1 MRYSLI
7 IKITKNI
14 SLEGNDNLIWYIK
27 NYTKDIN
34 DLESIFEA
42 LKKYKEKYRKKGKI
56 NIIVVGDIDKNIVEK
71 YKDYFNIFSENDIQK
86 KITEFINK

>member
-1 MRYSLI
+1 MRYSLV

-27 NYTKDIN
+27 NYTKDTN

-56 NIIVVGDIDKNIVEK
+56 NIIVIGDIDKNIIEK

>member
-27 NYTKDIN
+27 NYAKDTN

-42 LKKYKEKYRKKGKI
+42 LKKYKEKYRKKGKM
-56 NIIVVGDIDKNIVEK
+56 NIVIVGDVDKNIIEK

>member
-27 NYTKDIN
+27 NYAKDIN

-56 NIIVVGDIDKNIVEK
+56 NIIIIGDIDKNIIEK
-71 YKDYFNIFSENDIQK
+71 YKDYFNIFSENYMQR

>member
-1 MRYSLI
+1 MRYSLV

-27 NYTKDIN
+27 NYAKDTN

-42 LKKYKEKYRKKGKI
+42 LKKYKEKYRKKGKM
-56 NIIVVGDIDKNIVEK
+56 NIAIVGDVDKNIIEK

>member
-1 MRYSLI
+1 MRYSLV

-27 NYTKDIN
+27 NYVKDIN
-34 DLESIFEA
+34 DLESILEA
-42 LKKYKEKYRKKGKI
+42 LKKYKEKYRKNGKM
-56 NIIVVGDIDKNIVEK
+56 NIAIVGDIDKNIIEK

>member
-1 MRYSLI
+1 MRYSLV

-56 NIIVVGDIDKNIVEK
+56 NIIVVGDIDKNIIEK
-71 YKDYFNIFSENDIQK
+71 YKDYFNIFIENDIQR

>member
-7 IKITKNI
+7 IKINKNI
-14 SLEGNDNLIWYIK
+14 SLEGNDNLIWYIE

-34 DLESIFEA
+34 NLESMFEA

-56 NIIVVGDIDKNIVEK
+56 NIAVVGNIDKNIIEK
-71 YKDYFNIFSENDIQK
+71 YKDYFNISSENDMQR

>member
-1 MRYSLI
+1 MRYSLV

-27 NYTKDIN
+27 NYAKDIN

-56 NIIVVGDIDKNIVEK
+56 NIVIIGDIDENIIEK
-71 YKDYFNIFSENDIQK
+71 YKDYFNIFSENYMQR

>member
-1 MRYSLI
+1 MRYSLV

-27 NYTKDIN
+27 NYTKDTN

-56 NIIVVGDIDKNIVEK
+56 NIIVIGDIDKNIVEK
-71 YKDYFNIFSENDIQK
+71 YKDYFNIFSENDVQK

>member
-1 MRYSLI
+1 MRYSLV

-42 LKKYKEKYRKKGKI
+42 LKKYKEKYRKKGKM

-71 YKDYFNIFSENDIQK
+71 YKDYFNIFSENDVQK

>member
-1 MRYSLI
+1 MRYSLV

-56 NIIVVGDIDKNIVEK
+56 NIIVVGDIDKNIIEK
-71 YKDYFNIFSENDIQK
+71 YKDYFNIFSENDVQK

>member
-1 MRYSLI
+1 MRYSLV

-27 NYTKDIN
+27 NYTKDTN

-56 NIIVVGDIDKNIVEK
+56 NIIVVGDIDKNIIEK
-71 YKDYFNIFSENDIQK
+71 YKDYFNIFIENDIQR

>member
-27 NYTKDIN
+27 NYAKDIN

-56 NIIVVGDIDKNIVEK
+56 NIVIIGDIDKNIIEK
-71 YKDYFNIFSENDIQK
+71 YKDYFNIFSENYMQR

>member
-14 SLEGNDNLIWYIK
+14 SLEGNDNLVWYIK

-34 DLESIFEA
+34 DLESIFEV

-56 NIIVVGDIDKNIVEK
+56 NIVVVGDSDKNIIEK
-71 YKDYFNIFSENDIQK
+71 YKDYFNIFSENDIQR

>member
-1 MRYSLI
+1 MRYSLV

-34 DLESIFEA
+34 DLESIFET
-42 LKKYKEKYRKKGKI
+42 LKNYKEKYRKKGKI
-56 NIIVVGDIDKNIVEK
+56 NIIVVGDIDKNIIDK
-71 YKDYFNIFSENDIQK
+71 YKDYFNIFIEKDIQT

>member
-1 MRYSLI
+1 MRYSLL

-27 NYTKDIN
+27 NYTKNIN
-34 DLESIFEA
+34 DIESIFEA

-56 NIIVVGDIDKNIVEK
+56 NIIVVGNIDKNIIEK
-71 YKDYFNIFSENDIQK
+71 YKDYFNISSENDMQR

>member
-7 IKITKNI
+7 IKINKNI
-14 SLEGNDNLIWYIK
+14 SLEGNDNLIWYIE
-27 NYTKDIN
+27 NYTKDIKN
-34 DLESIFEA
+34 LKSIFET

-56 NIIVVGDIDKNIVEK
+56 NIIIIGDIDKNIIEK
-71 YKDYFNIFSENDIQK
+71 YKDYFNIFSEKDMQR

>member
-1 MRYSLI
+1 MKYSLV

-27 NYTKDIN
+27 NYTKDTN

-42 LKKYKEKYRKKGKI
+42 LKKYKEKYRKKGKM
-56 NIIVVGDIDKNIVEK
+56 NIIIIGDIDKNIVEK
-71 YKDYFNIFSENDIQK
+71 YKDYFNIFSENDVQK
-86 KITEFINK
+86 KITDFINK

>member
-7 IKITKNI
+7 IKINKNI
-14 SLEGNDNLIWYIK
+14 SLEGNDNLIWYIE

-34 DLESIFEA
+34 KLESIFEA

-56 NIIVVGDIDKNIVEK
+56 NIAVVGNIDKNIIEK
-71 YKDYFNIFSENDIQK
+71 YKDYFNIFIENDIQR

>member
-1 MRYSLI
+1 MRYSLV

-27 NYTKDIN
+27 NYTKDTN

-56 NIIVVGDIDKNIVEK
+56 NIIVIGDIDKNIIEK
-71 YKDYFNIFSENDIQK
+71 YKDYFNIFSENDMQR

>member
-1 MRYSLI
+1 MRYSLV

-56 NIIVVGDIDKNIVEK
+56 NIIVVGDIDKNIIEK
-71 YKDYFNIFSENDIQK
+71 YKDYFNIFSENYMQR

>member
-1 MRYSLI
+1 MRYSLL

-34 DLESIFEA
+34 DIESIFEA

-56 NIIVVGDIDKNIVEK
+56 NIIVVGNIDKNIIEK
-71 YKDYFNIFSENDIQK
+71 YKDYFNIFSENDMQR

>member
-1 MRYSLI
+1 MRYSLV

-27 NYTKDIN
+27 NYTKDTN

-56 NIIVVGDIDKNIVEK
+56 NIIVIGDIDKNIIEK
-71 YKDYFNIFSENDIQK
+71 YKDYFNIFSENDVQK

>member
-1 MRYSLI
+1 MRYSLV

-56 NIIVVGDIDKNIVEK
+56 NIMVVGDIDKNIIEK
-71 YKDYFNIFSENDIQK
+71 YKDYFNIFSENDIQR

>member
-1 MRYSLI
+1 MRYSLV

-27 NYTKDIN
+27 NYAKDTN

-42 LKKYKEKYRKKGKI
+42 LKKYKEKYRKKGKM
-56 NIIVVGDIDKNIVEK
+56 NIVIVGDVDKNIIEK

>member
-1 MRYSLI
+1 MRYSLL

-34 DLESIFEA
+34 DIESIFEA

-56 NIIVVGDIDKNIVEK
+56 NIIVVGNIDKNIIKK
-71 YKDYFNIFSENDIQK
+71 YKDYFNIFSENDMQR

>member
-27 NYTKDIN
+27 NYAKDIN

-56 NIIVVGDIDKNIVEK
+56 NIVIIGDIDKNIIEK
-71 YKDYFNIFSENDIQK
+71 YRDYFNIFSENYMQR

>member
-7 IKITKNI
+7 IKINKNI
-14 SLEGNDNLIWYIK
+14 SLEGNDNLIWYIE

-56 NIIVVGDIDKNIVEK
+56 NIVVVGNIDKNIIEK
-71 YKDYFNIFSENDIQK
+71 YKDYFNIFIENDIQR

>member
-1 MRYSLI
+1 MKYSLI

-27 NYTKDIN
+27 NYAKDIN

-56 NIIVVGDIDKNIVEK
+56 NIVIIGDVDKNIIEK
-71 YKDYFNIFSENDIQK
+71 YKDYFNIFSENYMQR

>member
-1 MRYSLI
+1 MRYSLL

-56 NIIVVGDIDKNIVEK
+56 NIIVVGDIDKNIIEK
-71 YKDYFNIFSENDIQK
+71 YKDYFNIFSENDMQR

>member
-27 NYTKDIN
+27 NYTKDTN

-42 LKKYKEKYRKKGKI
+42 LKKYKEKYRKKGKM
-56 NIIVVGDIDKNIVEK
+56 NIIIIGDIDKNIVEK
-71 YKDYFNIFSENDIQK
+71 YKDYFNIFSENDVQK

>member
-1 MRYSLI
+1 MKYSLV

-56 NIIVVGDIDKNIVEK
+56 NIIVIGDIDKNMIEK
-71 YKDYFNIFSENDIQK
+71 YKDYFNIFIENDIQR

>member
-1 MRYSLI
+1 MRYSLV

-27 NYTKDIN
+27 NYAKDIN

-56 NIIVVGDIDKNIVEK
+56 NIVIIGDIDKNIIEK
-71 YKDYFNIFSENDIQK
+71 YKDYFNIFSENYMQR

>member
-1 MRYSLI
+1 MRYSLV

-27 NYTKDIN
+27 NYTKDTN

-71 YKDYFNIFSENDIQK
+71 YKDYFNIFSENDMQR
-86 KITEFINK
+86 KITDFINK

>member
-1 MRYSLI
+1 MRYSLL

-27 NYTKDIN
+27 NYTKNIN
-34 DLESIFEA
+34 DIESIFEA

-56 NIIVVGDIDKNIVEK
+56 NIIVVGNIDKNIIEK
-71 YKDYFNIFSENDIQK
+71 YKDYFNIFSENDMQR

>member
-1 MRYSLI
+1 MRYSLV

-56 NIIVVGDIDKNIVEK
+56 NIIVVGNIDKNIIEK
-71 YKDYFNIFSENDIQK
+71 YKDYFNIFSENDMQR

>member
-1 MRYSLI
+1 MRYSLV

-56 NIIVVGDIDKNIVEK
+56 NIIVVGDIDKNIIEK
-71 YKDYFNIFSENDIQK
+71 YKDYFNIFSENDIQR

>member
-1 MRYSLI
+1 MRYSLV

-71 YKDYFNIFSENDIQK
+71 YKDYFNIFSENDVQK

>member
-27 NYTKDIN
+27 NYAKDIN

-56 NIIVVGDIDKNIVEK
+56 TIAVIGDIDKNIIEK
-71 YKDYFNIFSENDIQK
+71 YKDYFNIFSENYMQR

>member
-56 NIIVVGDIDKNIVEK
+56 NIMVVGDIDKNIIEK
-71 YKDYFNIFSENDIQK
+71 YKDYFNIFSENDIQR